1 METLWNM
8 NNKEENDFHIAWHEI
23 RWSSKIFIV
32 AMFIAWMTST
42 LFYFLSLA
50 AASPEPVNDAITSTA
65 AMAMKKVDSAAKHLD
80 LMWSI
85 FLFNSLAVI
94 TASVGNGLLPFI
106 QNISIAELKVRAHH
120 QKYTTFSVKVEQLFQ
135 LASTL
140 IKDSI
145 QRLDPGIARLR
156 AQDNSETEDSIW
168 KRAKYSKEHFRLL
181 VYVIPYLIPVITL
194 TLNGMLLGIMF
205 SFFIFNGTLSSYNLI
220 GPLGIGQGI
229 LYSVFY
235 FLAFILPHGIIELP
249 VIIIAGALGYRFARV
264 YSGKIVENELLSG
277 NEAESLE
284 KDVSYLNS
292 IATEYIRS
300 SYLRTMVT
308 RMLIL
313 LLVAAYIETN
323 ITPNVALQVADLIG
337 RLLF

>member
-1 METLWNM
+1 M
-8 NNKEENDFHIAWHEI
+8 NNKEENDFHIVWHEI
-23 RWSSKIFIV
+23 RWSSKIFIL
-32 AMFIAWMTST
+32 AMFIAWMTSM

-50 AASPEPVNDAITSTA
+50 TASPEPVNDAITSTA
-65 AMAMKKVDSAAKHLD
+65 AMAMKKVNSAAEHLD

-140 IKDSI
+140 IKDST

-156 AQDNSETEDSIW
+156 DQDNSETEDSIW

-181 VYVIPYLIPVITL
+181 AYVIPYLIPVITL
-194 TLNGMLLGIMF
+194 TLNGMLLGI
-205 SFFIFNGTLSSYNLI
+205 IFNGTLSSYNLI
-220 GPLGIGQGI
+220 GPPGIGQGI
-229 LYSVFY
+229 LFSVSY

-249 VIIIAGALGYRFARV
+249 VIIMAGALGYRFARV
-264 YSGKIVENELLSG
+264 YSDKIVEDKLLSG

-284 KDVSYLNS
+284 KDISYLNS

-300 SYLRTMVT
+300 SYLRTMVSG
-308 RMLIL
+308 MLIL

-323 ITPNVALQVADLIG
+323 ITPNVARQVADLIS

>member
-1 METLWNM
+1 M
-8 NNKEENDFHIAWHEI
+8 NNKEENDFHIVWHEI
-23 RWSSKIFIV
+23 RWSSKIFIL
-32 AMFIAWMTST
+32 AMFIAWMTSM

-50 AASPEPVNDAITSTA
+50 TASPEPVNDAITSTA
-65 AMAMKKVDSAAKHLD
+65 AMAMKKVNSAAEHLD

-140 IKDSI
+140 IKDST

-156 AQDNSETEDSIW
+156 DQDNSETEDSIW

-181 VYVIPYLIPVITL
+181 AYVIPYLIPVITL
-194 TLNGMLLGIMF
+194 TLNGMLLG
-205 SFFIFNGTLSSYNLI
+205 FIFNGTLSSYNLI
-220 GPLGIGQGI
+220 GPPGIGQGI
-229 LYSVFY
+229 LFSVSY

-249 VIIIAGALGYRFARV
+249 VIIMAGALGYRFARV
-264 YSGKIVENELLSG
+264 YSDKIVEDKLLSG

-284 KDVSYLNS
+284 KDISYLNS

-300 SYLRTMVT
+300 SYLRTMVSG
-308 RMLIL
+308 MLIL

-323 ITPNVALQVADLIG
+323 ITPNVARQVADLIS